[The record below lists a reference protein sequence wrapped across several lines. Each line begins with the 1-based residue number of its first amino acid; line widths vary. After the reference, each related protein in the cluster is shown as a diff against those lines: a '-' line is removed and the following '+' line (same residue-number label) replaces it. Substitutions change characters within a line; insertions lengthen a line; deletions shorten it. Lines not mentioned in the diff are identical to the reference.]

1 MSPSSARPSARDPFD
16 DGAAPW
22 TDRTPTAG
30 RSPEDDT
37 TRPLPRP
44 TAAGRSG
51 IPGGGTAGEDVASS
65 RPRRTQQHAPG
76 AHTAPTAA
84 VPAVA
89 DDAARATS
97 SSTSATAPRTG
108 RTGVASGRLHPRDA
122 DSAAAGPVGDDHLT
136 RPQERISAE
145 AAWDTMRPA
154 VRPDGVTALRRPSAE
169 ELRGRQ
175 KRRFGGLQVLPGLM
189 GLLVAVG
196 LAAVL
201 LAVAALTAPGFGV
214 DTTAGAGDALS
225 RAWREPGTGLLWAAV
240 AVAGGVEFLS
250 MLAGG
255 YTAGRMGRFSGVAQG
270 MGVWLWALLARAVV
284 SVAVLLGAGTAGL
297 GAGWWTVQE
306 LLGSDPGV
314 GLVAVAGLLVLGLV
328 AALLGGIWGMRYHRK
343 VDAWTV
349 SNALSE

>member
-30 RSPEDDT
+30 RSPEDET

-51 IPGGGTAGEDVASS
+51 SPGGGTAGEDVATA
-65 RPRRTQQHAPG
+65 RPRGTQQHTPSG
-76 AHTAPTAA
+76 HTAPTAA
-84 VPAVA
+84 IPAVA
-89 DDAARATS
+89 DDAARAPS

-154 VRPDGVTALRRPSAE
+154 VRPDGATAVRRPSAE
-169 ELRGRQ
+169 ELRARQ

-196 LAAVL
+196 LGGVL
-201 LAVAALTAPGFGV
+201 LAVAALAAPGIGV
-214 DTTAGAGDALS
+214 DTAAGAGDALS
-225 RAWREPGTGLLWAAV
+225 RAWHDPGTGLLWAAV
-240 AVAGGVEFLS
+240 GVAGGVEFLS

-270 MGVWLWALLARAVV
+270 MSVWLWALLARAVV

-297 GAGWWTVQE
+297 GADRWTVQE

-314 GLVAVAGLLVLGLV
+314 GLVALAGLLVLGLV

>member
-30 RSPEDDT
+30 RSPEDET
-37 TRPLPRP
+37 TRPRPRP

-51 IPGGGTAGEDVASS
+51 SPGGGTAGEDVATA
-65 RPRRTQQHAPG
+65 RPRGTQQHTPSG
-76 AHTAPTAA
+76 HTAPTAA
-84 VPAVA
+84 IPAVA
-89 DDAARATS
+89 DDAARAPS

-154 VRPDGVTALRRPSAE
+154 VRPDGATAVRRPSAE
-169 ELRGRQ
+169 ELRARQ

-196 LAAVL
+196 LGGVL
-201 LAVAALTAPGFGV
+201 LAVAALAAPGFGV
-214 DTTAGAGDALS
+214 DTAAGAGDALS
-225 RAWREPGTGLLWAAV
+225 RAWHDPGTGLLWAAV
-240 AVAGGVEFLS
+240 GVAGGVEFLS

-270 MGVWLWALLARAVV
+270 MSVWLWALLARAVV

-297 GAGWWTVQE
+297 GADRWTVQE

-314 GLVAVAGLLVLGLV
+314 GLVALAGLLVLGLV

>member
-1 MSPSSARPSARDPFD
+1 
-16 DGAAPW
+16 
-22 TDRTPTAG
+22 
-30 RSPEDDT
+30 
-37 TRPLPRP
+37 
-44 TAAGRSG
+44 
-51 IPGGGTAGEDVASS
+51 
-65 RPRRTQQHAPG
+65 
-76 AHTAPTAA
+76 
-84 VPAVA
+84 
-89 DDAARATS
+89 
-97 SSTSATAPRTG
+97 
-108 RTGVASGRLHPRDA
+108 
-122 DSAAAGPVGDDHLT
+122 VGDDHLT

-154 VRPDGVTALRRPSAE
+154 VRPDGATAVRRPSAE
-169 ELRGRQ
+169 ELRARQ

-196 LAAVL
+196 LGGVL
-201 LAVAALTAPGFGV
+201 LAVAALAAPGFGV
-214 DTTAGAGDALS
+214 DTAAGAGDALS
-225 RAWREPGTGLLWAAV
+225 RAWHDPGTGLLWAAV
-240 AVAGGVEFLS
+240 GVAGGVEFLS

-270 MGVWLWALLARAVV
+270 MSVWLWALLARAVV

-297 GAGWWTVQE
+297 GADRWTVQE

-314 GLVAVAGLLVLGLV
+314 GLVALAGLLVLGLV

>member
-30 RSPEDDT
+30 RSPEDET

-51 IPGGGTAGEDVASS
+51 SPGGGTAGEDVATA
-65 RPRRTQQHAPG
+65 RPRGTQQHTPSG
-76 AHTAPTAA
+76 HTAPTAA
-84 VPAVA
+84 IPAVA
-89 DDAARATS
+89 DDAARAPS

-154 VRPDGVTALRRPSAE
+154 VRPDGATAVRRPSAE
-169 ELRGRQ
+169 ELRARQ

-196 LAAVL
+196 LGGVL
-201 LAVAALTAPGFGV
+201 LAVAALAAPGFGV
-214 DTTAGAGDALS
+214 DTAAGAGDALS
-225 RAWREPGTGLLWAAV
+225 RAWHDPGTGLLWAAV

-270 MGVWLWALLARAVV
+270 MSVWLWALLARAVV

-297 GAGWWTVQE
+297 GADRWTVQE

-314 GLVAVAGLLVLGLV
+314 GLVALAGLLVLGLV